1 MSSINFR
8 QETPL
13 DSTTSG
19 DEDEVEAST
28 TNSIQDESDYLSNP
42 SDAALAASAT
52 LYIPPE
58 DVAQYLDLDSARETA
73 INDRKW
79 VLVNIQQLHDFDS
92 MLLNRDFW
100 TNKEIKKIIQE
111 SFVFLQVRFFLFLS
125 SYSCRF
131 NITFSCIITLLAE
144 ENLHNS
150 IHVVNT
156 HISQYWNLGLE
167 SVSRFGQISLVL
179 IHLLTT

>member
-1 MSSINFR
+1 MPYINFR

-13 DSTTSG
+13 PSTTSG

-28 TNSIQDESDYLSNP
+28 TNSIHDEFDSPSNT

-52 LYIPPE
+52 LYLPPE
-58 DVAQYLDLDSARETA
+58 DVAQYFDLDSARETA
-73 INDRKW
+73 INDSKW

-111 SFVFLQVRFFLFLS
+111 HFVFLQVRLFFFCFHILVVLTLFL
-125 SYSCRF
+125 
-131 NITFSCIITLLAE
+131 
-144 ENLHNS
+144 
-150 IHVVNT
+150 VV
-156 HISQYWNLGLE
+156 
-167 SVSRFGQISLVL
+167 
-179 IHLLTT
+179 